1 MIPSEKPFRM
11 LFLCTGNS
19 ARSILAEYLARQV
32 APHRMISCSA
42 GSDPKGEVHP
52 MTIRV
57 LKEVFQIDA
66 SDARSKSWDE
76 FQGQDFDFVVTVCD
90 HARETCPLWPGQPIV
105 CHWGS
110 LDPAA
115 AKGTEEEIFASFR
128 NVAFEIRRRLELFA
142 SLPFDKLDRLRLESL
157 AKAIG
162 DQ

>member
-90 HARETCPLWPGQPIV
+90 HARDLPLVAGTAHCLPLGLT
-105 CHWGS
+105 GS
-110 LDPAA
+110 GGD
-115 AKGTEEEIFASFR
+115 GGNGGGDFR
-128 NVAFEIRRRLELFA
+128 LLPQRRV
-142 SLPFDKLDRLRLESL
+142 
-157 AKAIG
+157 
-162 DQ
+162 